1 MKALKVAAAT
11 PKVKVADVD
20 WNVGEIVR
28 LCREIAG
35 ECDPGLIVFPEL
47 AVTGYTCGD
56 LFLQKALIDGAA
68 RGLESLCAQTA
79 ELAQTIVV
87 GCPVAFEGKLLDA
100 AMVIRGGRIIGTAAK
115 TALSPEESRWFQAG
129 SPSQTFSAGD
139 LAFGVIV
146 GDDLKQ
152 TSESDVALRL
162 AASFEIAGRHERRKA
177 LLQALPGCNVFCCN
191 GYGESTDDY
200 VWAGSS
206 LIYQNGVKLAENRR
220 FQSGSSWICAELD
233 PGKQPSAAETKP
245 SLQEDANREIFDIQV
260 TALMSRLEHIH
271 CSKCVIGVSGGLDS
285 TLALLVICEAFDRL
299 GYDRKGIY
307 GVTMPCFGTS
317 DRTKS
322 NAWVLME
329 KLGITAM
336 EIGIGDAVTQHFKDI
351 GQDPSNHDVTF
362 ENAQAR
368 ERTQVLM
375 DLGNKVGGI
384 VVGTGDL
391 SEIALGWCTYNGD
404 HMSMYGVN
412 SGVPKTFIRAIVRML
427 SKGHPCEAALLD
439 ILDTPVS
446 PELLPGSQPTED
458 IIGPYELHDFFL
470 WHICHGESP
479 KDILPAASLVFAD
492 TYDKETVRK
501 WLKIFLKRFF
511 SQQFKRSCSP
521 CGPKVMDISLSPRA
535 WLMPTDASAS
545 LWLKELD

>member
-20 WNVGEIVR
+20 WNVTEIVR
-28 LCREIAG
+28 LSKEIAANS
-35 ECDPGLIVFPEL
+35 DPGLIVFPEL

-56 LFLQKALIDGAA
+56 LFLQKALISKAESGVRRLLSETA
-68 RGLESLCAQTA
+68 GLTQT
-79 ELAQTIVV
+79 LVV
-87 GCPVAFEGKLLDA
+87 GCPVASEGKLLDA
-100 AMVIRGGRIIGTAAK
+100 ALVIRGGKIIGTAAK
-115 TALSPEESRWFQAG
+115 TSISPEESRWFQAG
-129 SPSQTFSAGD
+129 ESSQAFNVGEFTFS
-139 LAFGVIV
+139 VIV
-146 GDDLKQ
+146 GDDLKT
-152 TSESDVALRL
+152 TSESVLTIRL
-162 AASFEIAGRHERRKA
+162 AASFEIAGKHDRRKA

-206 LIYQNGVKLAENRR
+206 LIYQNGVMLAENKR
-220 FQSGSSWICAELD
+220 FQSTSSWISAEFNLER
-233 PGKQPSAAETKP
+233 QPSAEP
-245 SLQEDANREIFDIQV
+245 SLPEDANREIFDIQV

-322 NAWVLME
+322 NAWILME

-375 DLGNKVGGI
+375 DLSNKVGGI

-412 SGVPKTFIRAIVRML
+412 SGVPKTLIRAIVRML
-427 SKGHPCEAALLD
+427 AKGHPCEAALLD

-446 PELLPGSQPTED
+446 PELLPGSQPTEG

-470 WHICHGESP
+470 LHVCHGESP
-479 KDILPAASLVFAD
+479 KVILSAASLVFAG

-501 WLKIFLKRFF
+501 WFKIFLKRFF

-545 LWLKELD
+545 LWLEELD